1 MLGIVQG
8 RLSFSGNKL
17 QCFPKR
23 PLNEFKLAS
32 KIGYDFIEFFCEEI
46 KNNKNLI
53 WTDDG
58 IKKYIKLATEIPTS
72 KPLVTPPSE

>member
-8 RLSFSGNKL
+8 RLSLSGKKL
-17 QCFPKR
+17 QCFPKK

-32 KIGYDFIEFFCEEI
+32 KIGYDFIEFFGERI
-46 KNNKNLI
+46 KNNNNPI

-58 IKKYIKLATEIPTS
+58 IKKYIKAS
-72 KPLVTPPSE
+72 KKYNQKNLLFL